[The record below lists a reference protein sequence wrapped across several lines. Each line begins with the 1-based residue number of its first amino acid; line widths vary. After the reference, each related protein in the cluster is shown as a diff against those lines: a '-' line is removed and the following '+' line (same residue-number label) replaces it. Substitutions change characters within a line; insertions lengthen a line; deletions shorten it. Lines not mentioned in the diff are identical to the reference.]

1 MKTPTKSVND
11 HKYLRVAEMIERQ
24 ILGQTIKI
32 GDKLPSVR
40 LLSKEHGI
48 SVSTILQAYL
58 HLESKGLIEPRPQ
71 SGYYVC
77 FNPSRFPQ
85 KIGKSDPA
93 PAVRTKNVETII
105 GEVYDDFNMPGIT
118 RFSLSVPAP
127 EILPLA
133 KLNKAMM
140 QALRD
145 LPANGTQY
153 EQIQGNDTLR
163 RQVARWSMHWGGRLQ
178 PEDLVTT
185 SGCMNAIAYCL
196 MAITKPGDTI
206 AVESPVYF
214 GTLRFAQSIGLKVL
228 ELPTDPDTGV
238 DPDDLKK
245 ALEQHDIKAVFF
257 VTNFSNPLGYCMP
270 DEQKEAVVKLLS
282 KYGTPLVE
290 DDLYGDV
297 YFGTSRPKSC
307 KSFDEEGNVLWCSS
321 ISKTLA
327 PGYRV
332 GWVAPGKYLEK
343 VKRLKLYHSITTATA
358 QQAAI
363 GSFLATGRYEYH
375 LRKLRQTLH
384 ANSLQF
390 TRAIGEY
397 FPGGIKLSNPK
408 GGFILWLEL
417 DKKIDTYALY
427 QEAIQQKI
435 SIAPGT
441 MFTLQEKYQNCMRI
455 SYGMQWTPEVDRAL
469 KKLGDLVKGMM

>member
-140 QALRD
+140 EALRD

-469 KKLGDLVKGMM
+469 KKLGDLVKEMM